1 MLCVRKKMR
10 GVINQGSCKSSPFGD
25 GIRLVIFTLKAMM
38 LFYAMHVSSTETT
51 VMGVRLNEW
60 MVGTDSWNS
69 QWAQLILLEA

>member
-1 MLCVRKKMR
+1 MLRR
-10 GVINQGSCKSSPFGD
+10 GDNHYYVVTVESY
-25 GIRLVIFTLKAMM
+25 LVIFTVKALM
-38 LFYAMHVSSTETT
+38 LFYTVHVNSTETT

>member
-1 MLCVRKKMR
+1 MLRR
-10 GVINQGSCKSSPFGD
+10 GDNHYYVVTVESY
-25 GIRLVIFTLKAMM
+25 LVIFTVKAMM
-38 LFYAMHVSSTETT
+38 LFYAMHVNSTETT